1 MRCRARAICKNS
13 CCGAALGVE
22 TLPIEKIERDGDK
35 VLGGRRFLFL
45 SNNQPK
51 DGVRDG
57 GEVLGRV
64 RAGGRTRGGGGVL
77 SSFGA
82 MA

>member
-1 MRCRARAICKNS
+1 MLTTPYAVPRMRDLQKFVLWGCFGRGN
-13 CCGAALGVE
+13 

-51 DGVRDG
+51 DGVRD
-57 GEVLGRV
+57 
-64 RAGGRTRGGGGVL
+64 
-77 SSFGA
+77 
-82 MA
+82 